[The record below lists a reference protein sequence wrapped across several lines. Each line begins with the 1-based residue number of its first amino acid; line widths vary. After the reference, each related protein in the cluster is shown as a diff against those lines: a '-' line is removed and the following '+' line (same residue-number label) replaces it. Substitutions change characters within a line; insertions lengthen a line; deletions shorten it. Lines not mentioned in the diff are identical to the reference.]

1 MSASASP
8 SKVRRDDDGAV
19 ATITLADAERRNV
32 LSAGLITDLVATLR
46 GAIDDPA
53 VRVIVLTNEG
63 STFCAGAD
71 LAERSSIADAADV
84 PDLADLFSLIR
95 SSPTPVVGRI
105 AGHAVAGGLGLAA
118 ACDVSIAVEGARMG
132 FSEVRLGLAPAV
144 ISVVCLPKMRPA
156 EAAEAFLRGTRF
168 DAVEGARL
176 GLVNR
181 AVPAA
186 ELDAAV
192 EAVVAD
198 LLLGGPQALA
208 ATKDLLARVPTMA
221 PADAFAWTA
230 ARSAEL
236 FTSDEGREGMA
247 AYLAK
252 RPPSWAPA
260 PRS

>member
-1 MSASASP
+1 MTDEA
-8 SKVRRDDDGAV
+8 SKVRREDEVAV
-19 ATITLADAERRNV
+19 ATITLADPERRNV
-32 LSAGLITDLVATLR
+32 LSAELITDLVVTLR
-46 GAIDDPA
+46 AAIADPA
-53 VRVIVLTNEG
+53 VRVIVLTNDG
-63 STFCAGAD
+63 TTFCAGAD
-71 LAERSSIADAADV
+71 LAERATIDDAAAV
-84 PDLADLFSLIR
+84 PDLADLFSLLH
-95 SSPTPVVGRI
+95 SSPTPIVGRI

-118 ACDVSIAVEGARMG
+118 ACDISIAIDTARMG

-181 AVPAA
+181 AVSEA

-192 EAVVAD
+192 DEVVSD
-198 LLLGGPQALA
+198 LLLGGPEALTA
-208 ATKDLLARVPTMA
+208 CKDLLARIPTMA
-221 PADAFAWTA
+221 PADAFGWAS

-252 RPPSWAPA
+252 RPPAWAPEA
-260 PRS
+260 